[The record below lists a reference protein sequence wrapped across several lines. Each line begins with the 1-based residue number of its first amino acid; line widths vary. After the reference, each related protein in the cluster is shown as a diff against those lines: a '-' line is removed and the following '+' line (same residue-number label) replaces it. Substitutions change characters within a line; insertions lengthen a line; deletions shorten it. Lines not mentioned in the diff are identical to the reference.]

1 MKKNIKMDEAAT
13 QRLNAICSWVEAYA
27 PKVTRVLSNAFYS
40 SYDAQAE
47 KLEKEGIPDVHIDAK
62 ALDIVKS
69 EMRSACMSFLS
80 TGSRLP
86 EESSFGFS
94 YCFERNQRMELLENA
109 VATVKKKG
117 LLKKALANLDE
128 ADIPLSEDEKIIMLL
143 QAPEF
148 IPKQHYQVK
157 ATLSLPAVDSE
168 TKRKKTIRLPVKVIV
183 ADDEIKEI
191 TLLQQNQKVR

>member
-1 MKKNIKMDEAAT
+1 MDEAAT
-13 QRLNAICSWVEAYA
+13 QRLNAICSWIEAYA
-27 PKVTRVLSNAFYS
+27 SEVTQVLSRAFYS

-62 ALDIVKS
+62 ALDVVKS

-80 TGSRLP
+80 TGSRQP
-86 EESSFGFS
+86 EERSFGFS
-94 YCFERNQRMELLENA
+94 YCVEQAEKQKLLENA
-109 VATVKKKG
+109 IATVKEEG
-117 LLKKALANLDE
+117 LLKEALANLDE

-143 QAPEF
+143 QAPDF

-157 ATLSLPAVDSE
+157 ATLSLPAVDE
-168 TKRKKTIRLPVKVIV
+168 TKRKKTIRLPVKVIL